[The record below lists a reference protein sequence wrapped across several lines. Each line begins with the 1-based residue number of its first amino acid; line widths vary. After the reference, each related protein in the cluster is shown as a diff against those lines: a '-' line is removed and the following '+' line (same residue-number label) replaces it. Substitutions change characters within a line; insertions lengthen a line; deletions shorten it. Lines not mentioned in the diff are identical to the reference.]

1 MKSIKR
7 LFSLR
12 VLMFAIVM
20 AAIPAASHAQIRVG
34 LSITLAPPILPV
46 YEQPVCPGDGYIWTP
61 GYWAYG
67 DTDYYWVPGTWI
79 LAPQVGFLW
88 TPGYWGWGG
97 GVYLWHAGYWGP
109 HVGFYGGVNYGFG
122 YGGVG
127 FEGGYWNHGVFAYNR
142 SVTNV
147 NVTVIHN
154 TYNKTV
160 VVNNTTVD
168 RTSFNGGTGGIQ
180 AQPTA
185 SEQAAANEHHIGPTS
200 GQVQQEHLASTNK
213 AQFASVN
220 HGNPGVA
227 GTAKPGA
234 FTGSGVV
241 GAKGATGGPTNG
253 GNAGNGTMRNDRP
266 PSGGAAGTTAGTT
279 TGGLKNSGTPA
290 AGSGAPKTTTTGTSN
305 GTKPPTTTNGTANTG
320 KPSGTAN
327 GGKPSGGKPPKPE
340 DKKTPPKGGNGKDDK
355 GGHE

>member
-1 MKSIKR
+1 MKSLR
-7 LFSLR
+7 SLISVR
-12 VLMFAIVM
+12 ALIFAIVM
-20 AAIPAASHAQIRVG
+20 AAIPAASFAQVRIG
-34 LSITLAPPILPV
+34 LSITVAPPVLPV

-67 DTDYYWVPGTWI
+67 DSDYYWVPGTWV

-97 GVYLWHAGYWGP
+97 GVFLWHAGYWGP

-147 NVTVIHN
+147 NVSVIHN

-160 VVNNTTVD
+160 VVNNTTVN
-168 RTSFNGGTGGIQ
+168 RTSFNGGNGGIN

-185 SEQAAANEHHIGPTS
+185 ADRAAESEHHIGPTA
-200 GQVQQEHLASTNK
+200 GQVQQEHVASTNK

-227 GTAKPGA
+227 GTSKPGA

-241 GAKGATGGPTNG
+241 HAKGASGNSFAGNG
-253 GNAGNGTMRNDRP
+253 GNKNGGTGVTHNDRP
-266 PSGGAAGTTAGTT
+266 PSAGGNTS
-279 TGGLKNSGTPA
+279 KPPA
-290 AGSGAPKTTTTGTSN
+290 ATGATSGEKNTGNRGNSEGSGAK
-305 GTKPPTTTNGTANTG
+305 
-320 KPSGTAN
+320 SGSGNAN
-327 GGKPSGGKPPKPE
+327 GGKGNNKPPKKE
-340 DKKTPPKGGNGKDDK
+340 DKKPPKDNGKGNGKDDK
-355 GGHE
+355 GGHI